1 MGNKAGIENGMK
13 RKRFTYLA
21 WVLVW
26 IIALSPKGSAVGLQA
41 EITALQV
48 GDMVT
53 VHYSA
58 DHRIEGVGA
67 ITVYLNYDPEV
78 LRTESIQTQTESLLA
93 GEGVVS
99 CLTGDDAESGTITGS
114 WTETDCAMVLEE
126 GTELMSVTFR
136 VTEPIQE
143 SRITVRS
150 AAKGKG
156 TDGSIG
162 NDDLGSLTGEEGSV
176 LVITGAEALRETEAG
191 GGETAAG
198 SVSEG
203 SGETA
208 QTLAENKEPIA
219 WLLAGAVLAAIVGTV
234 SWFAVKRRRRK
245 QV

>member
-41 EITALQV
+41 ETIALQV
-48 GDMVT
+48 GDTVT

-67 ITVYLNYDPEV
+67 ITVYLSYDPEV

-93 GEGVVS
+93 GKGVVS
-99 CLTGDDAESGTITGS
+99 CLTGDDAENGTITGS

-162 NDDLGSLTGEEGSV
+162 NDDLGSLTGGESSV
-176 LVITGAEALRETEAG
+176 LVITGAEALRET
-191 GGETAAG
+191 AAG

-203 SGETA
+203 AGETA
-208 QTLAENKEPIA
+208 QTLAENKEPIV